1 MDKDNIFLSEALT
14 TRLGLVERMNA
25 VAGRKDKKLWPPKS
39 SSFVEARR
47 RRGED
52 APECIVNY
60 NCYFIEGDP
69 YIDPT
74 EDQRLECIKNSVQ
87 LIFNLVIDMRDNTVF
102 KSRGDDWLNKLTLIY
117 LVGLLGS
124 DKHLTKSQVMA
135 VRGGETECEKAQ
147 SLSFRSV
154 LSLQNRSHGKAQMA
168 VHGGEIECENTLEA
182 WHL

>member
-1 MDKDNIFLSEALT
+1 
-14 TRLGLVERMNA
+14 MNA

-117 LVGLLGS
+117 LVGLLGTTS
-124 DKHLTKSQVMA
+124 
-135 VRGGETECEKAQ
+135 
-147 SLSFRSV
+147 
-154 LSLQNRSHGKAQMA
+154 
-168 VHGGEIECENTLEA
+168 
-182 WHL
+182 